1 MDRQQWPGLR
11 KVTGG
16 PPAITVVFKPD
27 PKTPGFSKMP
37 ATSLYHLPQQRQG
50 GHVAAQIITSLSF
63 YWALGFLYDQWPH
76 VKTFLRPRAVCGHRH
91 TQRGWV
97 LDQTT
102 NSYTNQESA
111 KNGFSSNKTV
121 VETT

>member
-27 PKTPGFSKMP
+27 PKSPGFSKMP

-63 YWALGFLYDQWPH
+63 YWTLGFLYDQWPH
-76 VKTFLRPRAVCGHRH
+76 VKTFLRPRAVCVVTGTLSVAGSWIRPQTH
-91 TQRGWV
+91 TQIKSQQKMALAVIKLW
-97 LDQTT
+97 
-102 NSYTNQESA
+102 
-111 KNGFSSNKTV
+111 
-121 VETT
+121 